1 MNRRAFVTGLGA
13 VLAAPLTAD
22 AQKTGRQVGFLC
34 VGSREQFAHLL
45 LAFEQRLAE
54 LGHFPGRDVS
64 IEPRFAKGQVDLA
77 RLAAELVRLR
87 SDLLLAHGNAVVA
100 AAKLATTTLPIIT
113 TGVVDP
119 VGAGFIASEARPG
132 GNITGV
138 TSDVTTEI
146 WGKRLELL
154 KDAVPIISKVA
165 LLWNPTDQARRPYVG
180 TAEKG
185 ARTLGIAFLREEFR
199 SASDFPT
206 AFASMAAKRVD
217 AVLIAGHPVA
227 YAGRDEIVK
236 LAAHYRLA
244 AGYPWREAVENGGL
258 MSYGVDFRESYR
270 HAANY
275 ADRIFKGA
283 KPGELPMEQPT
294 KFELVI
300 NLKTAK
306 ALGLTI
312 PPSLLLRADQVIE

>member
-13 VLAAPLTAD
+13 VLAAPLIAD

-54 LGHFPGRDVS
+54 LGYFAGKDVA
-64 IEPRFAKGQVDLA
+64 IEPRFAKSPIDLA
-77 RLAAELVRLR
+77 HLAAELVRLR

-100 AAKLATTTLPIIT
+100 AAKLATTTVPIVT
-113 TGVVDP
+113 TGVIDP

-154 KDAVPIISKVA
+154 KDAVPTISKVA
-165 LLWNPTDQARRPYVG
+165 LLWNPTDQARLPYVG

-185 ARTLGIAFLREEFR
+185 IPSRGVSQLE
-199 SASDFPT
+199 
-206 AFASMAAKRVD
+206 
-217 AVLIAGHPVA
+217 
-227 YAGRDEIVK
+227 
-236 LAAHYRLA
+236 RL
-244 AGYPWREAVENGGL
+244 PDSIRLNGG
-258 MSYGVDFRESYR
+258 ET
-270 HAANY
+270 
-275 ADRIFKGA
+275 
-283 KPGELPMEQPT
+283 GE
-294 KFELVI
+294 
-300 NLKTAK
+300 
-306 ALGLTI
+306 
-312 PPSLLLRADQVIE
+312 R